1 MNTFSLFVLDPV
13 DLVIQKEMDSSK
25 IESTKL

>member
-13 DLVIQKEMDSSK
+13 DFVIQKEMDPSK